1 MKIKPHQY
9 QHIANGIRRIKDCLT
24 VCDYQMTE
32 VGTMFKKSY
41 SHVDVMNFEKYLRDQ
56 LIESIEKK
64 IDSENDTILQ
74 SIINGDSEKI
84 KGLKWQL

>member
-9 QHIANGIRRIKDCLT
+9 QHIANGIRRIKECLK
-24 VCDYQMTE
+24 VCDEPRTE

-41 SHVDVMNFEKYLRDQ
+41 THVDVLNFERFLRSEF
-56 LIESIEKK
+56 IKRIEKK
-64 IDSENDTILQ
+64 IDNENDKVLQ
-74 SIINGDSEKI
+74 SIINGDESI